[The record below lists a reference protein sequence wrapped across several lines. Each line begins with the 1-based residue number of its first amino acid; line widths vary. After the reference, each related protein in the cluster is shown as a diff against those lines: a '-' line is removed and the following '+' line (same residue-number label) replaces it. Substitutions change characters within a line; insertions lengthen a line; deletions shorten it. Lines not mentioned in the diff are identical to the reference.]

1 MKIIFW
7 EENENGLKNK
17 IYSKILYTAKKWYN
31 VNVNHVLFLSALSVK
46 YINCMYSVTNYI

>member
-17 IYSKILYTAKKWYN
+17 IYSKILYTAKKWYIG
-31 VNVNHVLFLSALSVK
+31 K
-46 YINCMYSVTNYI
+46 

>member
-17 IYSKILYTAKKWYN
+17 TYSKILYTAKKWYIG
-31 VNVNHVLFLSALSVK
+31 K
-46 YINCMYSVTNYI
+46 